1 MDELTQ
7 SLVDRAQMGD
17 EAAMTELF
25 VQHRERLK
33 RMVRVRMDRR
43 VQARVSDSDVLQE
56 AFVDLANQLPNYA
69 KSPDLP
75 FFLWLRRLTGQ
86 RLAKIHRFHLG
97 QQKRNAALEV
107 SNKNL
112 IPDASSVFVAAQL
125 ADQMT
130 SAAGRAIRAETQ
142 KKVEQV
148 LETMSPGDREIIS
161 LRNIEQL
168 SNAEIAL
175 ILGISNKA
183 ASKRYTRAILR
194 VKSVLEGIP
203 GMLD

>member
-1 MDELTQ
+1 MDENTQ
-7 SLVDRAQMGD
+7 LLVERAQMGD
-17 EAAMTELF
+17 NAAMTELF

-33 RMVRVRMDRR
+33 RMVSARIDRR
-43 VQARVSDSDVLQE
+43 VQARVSESDVLQE

-97 QQKRNAALEV
+97 QQKRNATREICG
-107 SNKNL
+107 NPQ
-112 IPDASSVFVAAQL
+112 IPDASSVFIAAQL
-125 ADQMT
+125 VDQMT
-130 SAAGRAIRAETQ
+130 SAAGRAIREESR
-142 KKVEQV
+142 KKVEDV
-148 LETMSPGDREIIS
+148 LETIPPADREIIS
-161 LRNIEQL
+161 LRNVEQL
-168 SNAEIAL
+168 SNEEIAVL
-175 ILGISNKA
+175 LGISNKA

-194 VKSVLEGIP
+194 VKSVLENIP